1 MATSGRG
8 RMIYLDHNATTPVRP
23 EVVSRMAEVLAL
35 PGNPSSTH
43 AAGRQA
49 RKVLDDARDQ
59 LAAACGASSREIV
72 FTSGGTEANGMA
84 LSGTGAEHLIVSATE
99 HDSVLTHAGET
110 VLPVDIV
117 PVDAGGRVKL
127 DVLEDCLKSAKGRVL
142 VSMMLANNETGV
154 LQPISEIVAL
164 ARQYDAQVHCDAVQA
179 FGKVPVD
186 FKALGVDYMSLSSHK
201 IGGPKGV
208 GCLVLRAGLDVKPFV
223 RGGGQEMGRRS
234 GTENLPGIGGFGMAA
249 SMVPDLLEQ
258 MNELVQWRDSLESDM
273 RSASNDVVVMG
284 DPDNRLPN
292 TLNIS
297 MPGVDNDVQLMAL
310 DLAGYCVSAGSAC
323 SSGKVSVSHVLQA
336 MNVPPDVARTTL
348 RISFGWNTQQQDVE
362 AFAEAWKDIYR
373 RKAAKAAQ

>member
-1 MATSGRG
+1 
-8 RMIYLDHNATTPVRP
+8 MIYLDHNATTPVRP

-223 RGGGQEMGRRS
+223 HGGGQEMGRRS

-258 MNELVQWRDSLESDM
+258 MNELVQWRDGLESDM

>member
-1 MATSGRG
+1 
-8 RMIYLDHNATTPVRP
+8 MIYLDHNATTPVRP
-23 EVVSRMAEVLAL
+23 EVVSRIAEVLAL

-59 LAAACGASSREIV
+59 VAAACGASPREIV

-84 LSGTGAEHLIVSATE
+84 LSGISAEHLIVSATE
-99 HDSVLTHAGET
+99 HDSILTHAGESG
-110 VLPVDIV
+110 LPYDVV
-117 PVDAGGRVKL
+117 PVDSGGSIQL
-127 DVLEDCLKSAKGRVL
+127 DVLESCLRAAKGRML
-142 VSMMLANNETGV
+142 VSVMLANNETGV
-154 LQPISEIVAL
+154 LQPISEIASL
-164 ARQYDAQVHCDAVQA
+164 AKEHEAIIHCDAVQA
-179 FGKVPVD
+179 FGKIPVD
-186 FKALGVDYMSLSSHK
+186 FEALGVDYMSLSSHK

-208 GCLVLRAGLDVKPFV
+208 GCLVVREGLDVKPFV
-223 RGGGQEMGRRS
+223 HGGGQETGRRS

-249 SMVPDLLEQ
+249 SMVPDLLAQ
-258 MNELVQWRDSLESDM
+258 MEELQQWRDSLESDM

-284 DPDNRLPN
+284 DADNRLSN

-336 MNVPPDVARTTL
+336 MNVPPDIARTTL
-348 RISFGWNTQQQDVE
+348 RISLGWNTQQQDVE
-362 AFAEAWKDIYR
+362 AFAEAWKDIYS
-373 RKAAKAAQ
+373 RKAAKAAP